1 MKPIYDMLQ
10 QKEAA
15 LPDEVQQILIALDI
29 ENEIV
34 LLSVDK
40 KINVFKFFLEDDNVN
55 KQINIIIANSYAVN
69 EYCNTII
76 KLIKKY
82 LVQKTLFQK

>member
-15 LPDEVQQILIALDI
+15 LSDEVQQILIALDI

-82 LVQKTLFQK
+82 LVQETLFQK